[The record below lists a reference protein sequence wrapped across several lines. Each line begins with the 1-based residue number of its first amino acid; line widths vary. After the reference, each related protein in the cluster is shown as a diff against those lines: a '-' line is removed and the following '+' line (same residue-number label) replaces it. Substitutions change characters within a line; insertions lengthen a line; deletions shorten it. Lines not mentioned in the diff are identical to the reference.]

1 MLKGLGFML
10 VIFGSTI
17 LDGSLWLVGLIACAV
32 GAALMLTGRRVSWT
46 A

>member
-1 MLKGLGFML
+1 MLKAIGFMMVL
-10 VIFGSTI
+10 LGSTI